1 MMMFFGFLLIIL
13 IIWYIMKNPDA
24 VKNLTETQSKNSAKE
39 DALRILNEKFVNG
52 EITEEEYL
60 RKKKLIE

>member
-1 MMMFFGFLLIIL
+1 MMFFGFLLIIL

>member
-1 MMMFFGFLLIIL
+1 MFFGFLLIIL

>member
-1 MMMFFGFLLIIL
+1 MFFFLLLIIL
-13 IIWYIMKNPDA
+13 ILWYFMKNPDA
-24 VKNLTETQSKNSAKE
+24 AKKIGDFNNDPKNE
-39 DALRILNEKFVNG
+39 ALKLLNEKFVNG

>member
-1 MMMFFGFLLIIL
+1 
-13 IIWYIMKNPDA
+13 MKNPDA
-24 VKNLTETQSKNSAKE
+24 AKKIGDFNNDPKNE
-39 DALRILNEKFVNG
+39 ALKLLNEKFVNG

>member
-1 MMMFFGFLLIIL
+1 MMFFWLLIVSFIN
-13 IIWYIMKNPDA
+13 WYYMKNPD
-24 VKNLTETQSKNSAKE
+24 VLKKLGDSQDSNEDTKKE
-39 DALRILNEKFVNG
+39 ALKILNEKFING

>member
-1 MMMFFGFLLIIL
+1 M
-13 IIWYIMKNPDA
+13 
-24 VKNLTETQSKNSAKE
+24 
-39 DALRILNEKFVNG
+39 LNEKFVNG

>member
-1 MMMFFGFLLIIL
+1 MMFFGFLLIIL
-13 IIWYIMKNPDA
+13 VIWYVMKNPDS

>member
-1 MMMFFGFLLIIL
+1 MMIFGFLLIIL
-13 IIWYIMKNPDA
+13 VIWYIMKNPDA
-24 VKNLTETQSKNSAKE
+24 AKKMGDLTNNTNDSKKE
-39 DALRILNEKFVNG
+39 ALRMLNEKFING